1 MATKPEL
8 LAGASSLEELKRF
21 AEAGADAFVIGESR
35 YGVRLPGD
43 FTVEQIAEA
52 VAFAKPRGIRIYAAL
67 NNVMD
72 NETVRTLPLYMKQVA
87 EAGVDAIVF
96 GDPAVLMTART
107 EAAGIPLHWNAEMTS
122 TNYAT
127 AEYWGRRGATRF
139 ITARELNMEQVLET
153 KANSSLEIQVQVHGL
168 TNIYH
173 SKRPLVRNYVD
184 HQQRDDADGQT
195 AELPG
200 NGVPQGTIEEGLYL
214 MEAERPNERYPIYE
228 DANGTH
234 IMSADD
240 LCMIENLHELMEAGI
255 DSLRIE
261 TLLKSAAYNETVIR
275 AYRAAIDA
283 YTADPA
289 GYRFNESWLEAIQA
303 LQDPNRELSYG
314 FFYKEQV
321 Y

>member
-8 LAGASSLEELKRF
+8 LASATSLEELKRF
-21 AEAGADAFVIGESR
+21 ADAGADAFVIGESR

-52 VAFAKPRGIRIYAAL
+52 VEYAKPRDIKIYAAL

-72 NETVRTLPLYMKQVA
+72 NNTVRTLPAYVKQVA

-107 EAAGIPLHWNAEMTS
+107 EAPGLPLHWNAEMTS

-139 ITARELNMEQVLET
+139 ITARELNMEQVLEI
-153 KANSSLEIQVQVHGL
+153 KAKSTLEVQVQVHGL

-173 SKRPLVRNYVD
+173 SKRPLVRNYVE
-184 HQQRDDADGQT
+184 HQQEGL
-195 AELPG
+195 AEQPVHLPG

-228 DANGTH
+228 DDNGTH
-234 IMSADD
+234 IMSSDD

-255 DSLRIE
+255 DSLSIE
-261 TLLKSAAYNETVIR
+261 TLLKSSEYNETVIR

-283 YTADPA
+283 YSADPA
-289 GYRFNESWLEAIQA
+289 GYRFNESLLEAIQA